1 MESSSNKTQIKSLA
15 KLAKQRLKSGFWE
28 DCKERVNESVTK
40 AKEEGEQPAEVIRY
54 YKTEVTRV
62 IIGKN
67 EEDEKFYQ
75 KVKAILE
82 EFGEVSDIIGRLC
95 DEDYMKT
102 LTFQQREKYISEIAT
117 RYRECRERYYQE
129 RKFSVTAKGA

>member
-82 EFGEVSDIIGRLC
+82 ELGEVSDIIGRLS

-117 RYRECRERYYQE
+117 RYRECRERYYQK

>member
-82 EFGEVSDIIGRLC
+82 EFGEVSDIIGRLS

>member
-82 EFGEVSDIIGRLC
+82 ELGEVSDIIGRLS

>member
-28 DCKERVNESVTK
+28 DCKERVNESVSK

-82 EFGEVSDIIGRLC
+82 ELGEVSDIIGRLS

>member
-1 MESSSNKTQIKSLA
+1 MESSKSKTQIKSLA

-28 DCKERVNESVTK
+28 DCKERVNESVSK

-67 EEDEKFYQ
+67 QDDEKFYQ

-82 EFGEVSDIIGRLC
+82 ELGEVSDIIGRLC

-102 LTFQQREKYISEIAT
+102 LTFQQREKYISEIAS
-117 RYRECRERYYQE
+117 RYRECRERYNNE
-129 RKFSVTAKGA
+129 RKFSVMAKGA